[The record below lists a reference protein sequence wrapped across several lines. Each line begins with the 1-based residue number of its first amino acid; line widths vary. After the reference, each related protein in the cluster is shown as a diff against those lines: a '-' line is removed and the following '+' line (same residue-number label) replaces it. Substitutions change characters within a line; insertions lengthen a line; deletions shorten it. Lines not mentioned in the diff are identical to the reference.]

1 MEINEQLPLYAVVG
15 FMLLFGLAE
24 LFTGLY
30 GRLKRRR
37 DDWLIDIISIGQFTM
52 LINPGIVLAVAF
64 IGSMVLPDYHGAL
77 TGLPFWAAFLL
88 VALPDDFLHYSYHRA
103 AHEWPRLWPWHRTHH
118 TSPTYNVSIIF
129 RENWLWLT
137 FQPGAWWGAFMVYLG
152 LGEAFLLNAAI
163 VGAHNVWLHNG
174 LDFDQKLYRLPVIG
188 RLYHWSE
195 YLINSPGLH
204 RGHHGL
210 GEAFLLNA
218 AIVGAHN
225 VWLHNGLDFDQK
237 LYRLPVIGRLYH
249 WSEYLINSPG
259 LHRGHHGLGEGGVPF
274 GNYGQLLSVWDVLLR
289 TVEFHKDKRP
299 AYYGTIKEDLDSWQS
314 QLWWPFVKSDRPG
327 SDIGT
332 AEAKMMEAPLTTA
345 ADRIS

>member
-1 MEINEQLPLYAVVG
+1 MEINDQLPLYAVVG

-37 DDWLIDIISIGQFTM
+37 DDWFIDVISIGQFTI
-52 LINPGIVLAVAF
+52 LINPGIVLMAAM
-64 IGSMVLPDYHGAL
+64 IGSLALPGYQGAL
-77 TGLPFWAAFLL
+77 TGVPFWAAFLL

-195 YLINSPGLH
+195 Y
-204 RGHHGL
+204 
-210 GEAFLLNA
+210 
-218 AIVGAHN
+218 V
-225 VWLHNGLDFDQK
+225 
-237 LYRLPVIGRLYH
+237 
-249 WSEYLINSPG
+249 INSPG

-274 GNYGQLLSVWDVLLR
+274 GNYGQLLSVWDVLFR

-299 AYYGTIKEDLDSWQS
+299 AYYGTIKEGLDSWQS

-332 AEAKMMEAPLTTA
+332 AEAKAMEAPLSMPPTVEET
-345 ADRIS
+345 S